1 MSVCLER
8 KSDHQLGPAGRRLA
22 WAKLYNGDDEDF
34 DFNLMIL
41 PMIGDTGR
49 TTMIMIDHNDDFV
62 KMIIKKMI
70 LL

>member
-1 MSVCLER
+1 
-8 KSDHQLGPAGRRLA
+8 
-22 WAKLYNGDDEDF
+22 
-34 DFNLMIL
+34 MIL